1 MSSSAAR
8 AFYGQGRSGDSTP
21 PKLHNTLTGISSF
34 EAPATGER
42 FVVVRESE
50 FHAMHE
56 ALVLAESM
64 AAQSIFEA
72 TVEPATHEVVRS
84 KGHNGSAIAHA
95 RELRRISLRQLAART
110 GLDET
115 YIDGIEDGSR
125 RPTLTAICKIAKVLN
140 VTVDE
145 LVSN

>member
-1 MSSSAAR
+1 MSSNAAR
-8 AFYGQGRSGDSTP
+8 AFYGQGRSGDAAH

-42 FVVVRESE
+42 FVVVREAE
-50 FHAMHE
+50 FNAMHE
-56 ALVLAESM
+56 ALILAESM

-72 TVEPATHEVVRS
+72 TVDPATHEVVRS
-84 KGHNGSAIAHA
+84 KGHNGSAVTQA
-95 RELRRISLRQLAART
+95 REFRRISLRQLAART

-115 YIDGIEDGSR
+115 YIAGIEDGSR

-145 LVSN
+145 LVTD